1 MIWPVCVD
9 FTHTTKAGRELS
21 VSFGSQSYKTYWC
34 EIYDLEND
42 LIPITNEEECE
53 VVDVVEGEL
62 APGYGGLA
70 DDVRRVG
77 RI

>member
-1 MIWPVCVD
+1 MIAS
-9 FTHTTKAGRELS
+9 FMHTTKSGRELK
-21 VSFGSQSYKTYWC
+21 VSYGSQSYKTYWC
-34 EIYDLEND
+34 NIVDLEND

-53 VVDVVEGEL
+53 AIDMVEREL

-70 DDVRRVG
+70 DDVRRVD